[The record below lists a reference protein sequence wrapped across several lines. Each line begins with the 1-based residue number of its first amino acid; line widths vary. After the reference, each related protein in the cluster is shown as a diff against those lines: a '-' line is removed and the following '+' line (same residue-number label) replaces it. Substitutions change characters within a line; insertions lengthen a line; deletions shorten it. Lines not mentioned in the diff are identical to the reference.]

1 MKELD
6 EKRIE
11 LEQLQTPADFEAR
24 LRSKLAEVPS
34 KKKRMSPWL
43 IAVAILCIAFASW
56 NYPALA
62 FYGKTL
68 FGYEELMTESIQQ
81 LNEEGYGQQVNK
93 SIKLE
98 EVITIEG
105 IMSDLNQFE
114 LYYSIEGD
122 SNAVFNEMMFHE
134 VTGRFT
140 NASAESGIFDS
151 TVNKGV
157 QRFESVNAFA
167 KKLTLKFYYK
177 QQSYTLEFPYDA
189 NSAVPTTIKKRL
201 NKSFTYDF
209 GTIKFKALYATK
221 GTTRLEGTLKETT
234 DRKISYDFSQVV
246 LVADG
251 KELTMLG
258 SGLKSTFYS
267 KYQFN
272 IDYDV
277 LPTDL
282 KQLAIEIRQFNGME
296 NVKQSIPARVGTYK
310 LGDVTLDILS
320 VQVEDGKTKIRIAS
334 DYDVLF
340 DQVSIET
347 KNGVTPLVSTESYS
361 ESTETYSEGTEKK
374 ERTLVFN
381 TTDEVQKLYVE
392 NVYYNKTYSKSIN
405 ILVE

>member
-1 MKELD
+1 MKDFEEKRKELD
-6 EKRIE
+6 
-11 LEQLQTPADFEAR
+11 QLRAPQDFEVR
-24 LRSKLAEVPS
+24 LRAKLNEVPP
-34 KKKRMSPWL
+34 KKKRMAPWL
-43 IAVAILCIAFASW
+43 IAVAILCIAFTTI

-68 FGYEELMTESIQQ
+68 FGYEELMNESIRQ
-81 LNEEGYGQQVNK
+81 LNEEGYGQQINK
-93 SIKLE
+93 SIELE
-98 EVITIEG
+98 DGTVITIEG

-122 SNAVFNEMMFHE
+122 GDEVFNEMLFSE
-134 VTGRFT
+134 LTGLFT
-140 NASAESGIFDS
+140 HASSDSGIFDTS
-151 TVNKGV
+151 INKGV
-157 QRFESVNAFA
+157 QRFESVSAFA
-167 KKLTLKFYYK
+167 KKLTLEFQYK
-177 QQSYTLEFPYDA
+177 QQNYTLQFPYDA
-189 NSAVPTTIKKRL
+189 NKAVPTTIKKQL
-201 NKSFTYDF
+201 NKNFTYDF

-251 KELTMLG
+251 KELTMHG

-267 KYQFN
+267 KYQFS

-277 LPTDL
+277 LPADL
-282 KQLAIEIRQFNGME
+282 KKLAIEIRQFNGMD
-296 NVKQSIPARVGTYK
+296 NVKQSIPTQVGTYT
-310 LGDVTLDILS
+310 LGPVMLDILS

-334 DYDVLF
+334 DDDVMF

-347 KNGVTPLVSTESYS
+347 KKGITPLVNTESYS
-361 ESTETYSEGTEKK
+361 DGTEKK

-392 NVYYNKTYSKSIN
+392 NIYYNKRYSKLIN
-405 ILVE
+405 IPVK